1 MLIKKVQ
8 FVKTW
13 KHKYRATHIARKGL
27 PVGHVAIL
35 RGSVTLNYRANIP
48 GLEPEMSGAEVDSA
62 ELSDTQPLAQQSPV
76 SPPVLMTA
84 KLCKF

>member
-1 MLIKKVQ
+1 MG
-8 FVKTW
+8 
-13 KHKYRATHIARKGL
+13 H
-27 PVGHVAIL
+27 GHVAML